1 MEDYHVFIRCCIFF
15 FIYLFYF
22 YVCGGVFGFSN
33 GSQIALI
40 FLRIEENKRVSEF

>member
-1 MEDYHVFIRCCIFF
+1 MFLLVVAFF
-15 FIYLFYF
+15 F